1 MGISQQERLER
12 RDSVGASDVPAILNV
27 SPFRNSH
34 DVYLEKTTNLQDLD
48 LSDSM
53 AIMVGEA
60 VESNL
65 VDFGYSC
72 LPQYFDDQELDNM
85 VLIKDLKVKS
95 HSGAAPKHANL
106 DGAMVLDV
114 AGTKMKPPFVVIE
127 AKTSSLASAWGPT
140 GSENIPDH
148 VMVQVQFQMG
158 VAGAKHAI
166 VVALLSDY
174 RLELRTYH
182 IKFNEAMYADLD
194 GVVDSFWIN
203 HVENR
208 VPPDSDIPRR
218 ETLTRI
224 KREPNK
230 TVGVSKDAY
239 AGLVEAKEKLKA
251 AQAEHIECQNKLIA
265 SLGDAEEGTCD
276 NGVVTYFEQN
286 RKGYEVKPS
295 SSRVLRLKKK
305 KEEKK

>member
-1 MGISQQERLER
+1 VGISQQEKLER

-34 DVYLEKTTNLQDLD
+34 DVYLEKTTKLEDLD

-72 LPQYFDDQELDNM
+72 LPQYFTEEDLEGM
-85 VLIKDLKVKS
+85 ILIKDLKVKTK
-95 HSGAAPKHANL
+95 GIGAPKHANL
-106 DGAMVLDV
+106 DGAMVPDV
-114 AGTKMKPPFVVIE
+114 VGQKVQPFVVIE

-140 GSENIPDH
+140 DTNQIPDH
-148 VMVQVQFQMG
+148 VLVQVQFQMG
-158 VAGAKHAI
+158 ISGAKHAI
-166 VVALLSDY
+166 VAALLSDY

-182 IKFNEAMYADLD
+182 IEFDEDMFNGLCE
-194 GVVDSFWIN
+194 VVDSFWLHN
-203 HVENR
+203 VESR
-208 VPPDSDIPRR
+208 TPPESNIPRR
-218 ETLTRI
+218 ETLKRI
-224 KREPNK
+224 RREPNK
-230 TVGVSKDAY
+230 SVSVSDKAY
-239 AGLVEAKEKLKA
+239 SGLVAAKEKLKA
-251 AQAEHIECQNKLIA
+251 AQAEHTERQNELIA
-265 SLGDAEEGTCD
+265 LLGDAEEGVCEKGT
-276 NGVVTYFEQN
+276 VTYFEQN

-295 SSRVLRLKKK
+295 TNRVLRLKKK